1 MTDFPTYSI
10 LSAAS
15 GVTELH
21 LAGYW
26 KITCSRRP
34 SFAEILDRLGND
46 CRQLVVL
53 TEKLAA
59 WDSLLIVFLSRLE
72 SHCRAQGI
80 AVDFSNLPDGAAQL
94 LQLSDTGREQDNL
107 PVHHAPGPLA
117 RLGEAVIGLYESG
130 HDLARFAGEIILE
143 LFQVLRGRSY
153 FRKRDFWYFLQACG
167 AEALPIVSLI
177 SVLVGVILGFVG
189 AIQLSMFGAQ
199 IYVANLVALAMVLEM
214 GAMMSG
220 VIMAGR
226 TGAAYAAQLGTM
238 QVSEEIDAL
247 QTMGIS
253 PVGFLVL
260 PRMFALVLMM
270 PLLCVYADLL
280 GIAGGTL
287 IGVSML
293 DLSLVEYLNQTRH
306 ALNLQQCSQ
315 GIIKSAVYGVLV
327 GFSGCYQGIR
337 CGRSASAVGEATTR
351 AVVMSIV
358 LIVIAD
364 AIMTMLF
371 NYFKIGVG

>member
-1 MTDFPTYSI
+1 MTDSPAFSI
-10 LSAAS
+10 SS
-15 GVTELH
+15 SSSNTRELH
-21 LAGYW
+21 LHGCW
-26 KITCSRRP
+26 KITCLHP
-34 SFAEILDRLGND
+34 SFSEIIQQLGGE
-46 CRQLVVL
+46 CRKLVVL
-53 TEKLAA
+53 TEGLTD
-59 WDSLLIVFLSRLE
+59 WDSLLIVFLSRLDA
-72 SHCRAQGI
+72 HCLARGI
-80 AVDFSNLPDGAAQL
+80 EADYSNIPSGARQL
-94 LQLSDTGREQDNL
+94 IHLSATGREEDNL
-107 PVHHAPGPLA
+107 PKHPSPGLLA
-117 RLGEAVIGLYESG
+117 QFGFFAINLFNTGR
-130 HDLARFAGEIILE
+130 DLALFTGEIIQE
-143 LFQVLRGRSY
+143 LFMVLKGKSY
-153 FRKRDFWYFLQACG
+153 FRRRDFWYFLQACG
-167 AEALPIVSLI
+167 AQALPIVSLI
-177 SVLVGVILGFVG
+177 SILVGVILAFVG

-199 IYVANLVALAMVLEM
+199 IYVADLVALGMVLEM

-247 QTMGIS
+247 RTMGIS

-280 GIAGGTL
+280 GIAGGIL
-287 IGVSML
+287 IGVTML
-293 DLSLVEYLNQTRH
+293 DLSLVEYLNQTCN
-306 ALNLQQCSQ
+306 AITLEQCSQ

-351 AVVMSIV
+351 AVVMGIV
-358 LIVIAD
+358 LIVVAD

-371 NYFKIGVG
+371 NYFKIGV